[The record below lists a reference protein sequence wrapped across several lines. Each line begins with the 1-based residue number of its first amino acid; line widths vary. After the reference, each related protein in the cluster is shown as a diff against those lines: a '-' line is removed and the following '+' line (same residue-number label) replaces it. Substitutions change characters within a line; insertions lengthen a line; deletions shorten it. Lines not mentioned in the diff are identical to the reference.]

1 MLSERLLE
9 KFNSLTRRYPVRRS
23 ALIPMLLA
31 TQEEMGYLTAEA
43 ILFIS
48 DYLQVPEIEVHEV
61 ITFYTM
67 LRRSP
72 VGKYHLQVCTNISC
86 LLLGAE
92 EIFTHI
98 SKKLDIR
105 EGEITGDKL
114 FSLTEVECLGACSSA
129 PAMQINYDYHENLN
143 YEKVDSILDEL
154 KRQG

>member
-1 MLSERLLE
+1 MLSESLLE
-9 KFNSLTRRYPVRRS
+9 KFNGLTRNYPVKRS
-23 ALIPMLLA
+23 ALIPILLA

-43 ILFIS
+43 VRFIS

-67 LRRSP
+67 LRTTP

-92 EIFTHI
+92 EIFEHI
-98 SKKLDIR
+98 SKKLEIK
-105 EGEITGDKL
+105 EGEISRDKL

-129 PAMQINYDYHENLN
+129 PAMQINYDYHENLSP
-143 YEKVDSILDEL
+143 EKIDCILEEL
-154 KRQG
+154 KRQS

>member
-1 MLSERLLE
+1 MLSESLLE
-9 KFNSLTRRYPVRRS
+9 KFNSLIRKYPVKRS

-43 ILFIS
+43 IQFIS

-92 EIFTHI
+92 EILKHI

-105 EGEITGDKL
+105 EGEVTRDKL

-143 YEKVDSILDEL
+143 YQKVDSILDEL

>member
-1 MLSERLLE
+1 MLSESLLE
-9 KFNSLTRRYPVRRS
+9 KFNSLIRKYPVKRS

-43 ILFIS
+43 IQFIS

-67 LRRSP
+67 LRSSP

-92 EIFTHI
+92 EILKHI

-105 EGEITGDKL
+105 EGEVTRDKL

-143 YEKVDSILDEL
+143 YQKVDSILDEL